1 MLQLHGPGTLK
12 QPLVA
17 RKDPYGKAVTVDFV
31 DMYQVVAVVLDV
43 IYVIIR
49 CLFERQKQHSVV
61 KLSVHSVVQ
70 CFPPCSLRPF
80 SLSNPLAV
88 SSPVPS

>member
-1 MLQLHGPGTLK
+1 MQANALCK
-12 QPLVA
+12 EVS
-17 RKDPYGKAVTVDFV
+17 VIVW

-49 CLFERQKQHSVV
+49 CLFERQKQHSLV

-70 CFPPCSLRPF
+70 CFLLVHSAPF
-80 SLSNPLAV
+80 PSAIYLQ
-88 SSPVPS
+88 SPV